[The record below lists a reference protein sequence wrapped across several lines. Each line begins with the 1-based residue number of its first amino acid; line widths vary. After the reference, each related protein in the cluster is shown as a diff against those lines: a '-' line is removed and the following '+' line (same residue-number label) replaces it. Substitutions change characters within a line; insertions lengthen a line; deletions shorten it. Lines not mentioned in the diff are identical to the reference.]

1 VPVTDTCKC
10 QPEPT
15 GTCELEWSGPETS
28 RHRTQSTN
36 MSSQPPATSLPS
48 VYVAISPLAKSTA
61 PKPAPPT
68 PEVDYDLEA
77 LRLDRTKDPSPP
89 LPLSQAS
96 IDLSSAPDRVRA
108 EFLTYILN
116 GGQYKLEHSS
126 GLSASEIG
134 TLNSLPELLDV
145 SANIDSPMAP
155 PAEPLP
161 RQPASLSPA
170 SLSPTPLSFLSS
182 PSQDPEDP
190 DYSPPPKP
198 GVTICSTVQTQ
209 GHDCLL
215 VGFRKVRRFFKCA
228 TGEEMYVRRD
238 VPLPASS
245 LEVTP
250 SPPALKVSASRP
262 QAPTQNRKR
271 KATNK

>member
-1 VPVTDTCKC
+1 
-10 QPEPT
+10 
-15 GTCELEWSGPETS
+15 
-28 RHRTQSTN
+28 

-48 VYVAISPLAKSTA
+48 LYVAISPSAKSTA
-61 PKPAPPT
+61 PKPAPRT
-68 PEVDYDLEA
+68 PELPWKA
-77 LRLDRTKDPSPP
+77 WPSQANAVKEMSAPSSP

-96 IDLSSAPDRVRA
+96 INLSSAPDRVRA

-116 GGQYKLEHSS
+116 GGQYKLERN

-145 SANIDSPMAP
+145 SANIESPMTP

-190 DYSPPPKP
+190 DFSPPPKP
-198 GVTICSTVQTQ
+198 GVTIYSTVQSQ
-209 GHDCLL
+209 GRDCLL
-215 VGFRKVRRFFKCA
+215 VGFRKVRHFF
-228 TGEEMYVRRD
+228 
-238 VPLPASS
+238 
-245 LEVTP
+245 
-250 SPPALKVSASRP
+250 
-262 QAPTQNRKR
+262 N
-271 KATNK
+271 

>member
-1 VPVTDTCKC
+1 
-10 QPEPT
+10 
-15 GTCELEWSGPETS
+15 
-28 RHRTQSTN
+28 

-48 VYVAISPLAKSTA
+48 LYVAISPSAKSTA

-68 PEVDYDLEA
+68 PELLWKA
-77 LRLDRTKDPSPP
+77 WPSQANAVKEMSAPSSP

-96 IDLSSAPDRVRA
+96 INLSSAPDRVRA

-116 GGQYKLEHSS
+116 GGQYKLERN
-126 GLSASEIG
+126 GLSASDCG
-134 TLNSLPELLDV
+134 TLNSLPEMLEM
-145 SANIDSPMAP
+145 SANIESPMSP
-155 PAEPLP
+155 PPEPLP

-182 PSQDPEDP
+182 ASQDPEDP
-190 DYSPPPKP
+190 DFSPPPKP
-198 GVTICSTVQTQ
+198 GVTICSTVQSQ

-228 TGEEMYVRRD
+228 TGEELYVRRD

-245 LEVTP
+245 PEVTP
-250 SPPALKVSASRP
+250 SPPALKVSAP
-262 QAPTQNRKR
+262 
-271 KATNK
+271 

>member
-1 VPVTDTCKC
+1 
-10 QPEPT
+10 
-15 GTCELEWSGPETS
+15 
-28 RHRTQSTN
+28 

-48 VYVAISPLAKSTA
+48 SLWPSVAISPLAKSTA

-68 PEVDYDLEA
+68 PELPWKA
-77 LRLDRTKDPSPP
+77 WPSQANAVKEMSAPSSP
-89 LPLSQAS
+89 WLPLSQAS
-96 IDLSSAPDRVRA
+96 INLSSAPDRVRA

-116 GGQYKLEHSS
+116 GGQYKLERN

-145 SANIDSPMAP
+145 SANIESPMTP

-190 DYSPPPKP
+190 DFSPPPKP
-198 GVTICSTVQTQ
+198 GVTICSTVQSQ
-209 GHDCLL
+209 GLDCLL

-228 TGEEMYVRRD
+228 TGEELYVRRD
-238 VPLPASS
+238 VPLPASL

-250 SPPALKVSASRP
+250 SPPALTVSAPRP

>member
-1 VPVTDTCKC
+1 
-10 QPEPT
+10 
-15 GTCELEWSGPETS
+15 
-28 RHRTQSTN
+28 

-48 VYVAISPLAKSTA
+48 LYVAISPSAKSKST

-68 PEVDYDLEA
+68 PELPWKA
-77 LRLDRTKDPSPP
+77 WPSQANAVKEMSAPSSP

-96 IDLSSAPDRVRA
+96 INLSSAPDRVRA

-134 TLNSLPELLDV
+134 TLNSLPELLDM
-145 SANIDSPMAP
+145 SANIESPMAP

-190 DYSPPPKP
+190 DYSP
-198 GVTICSTVQTQ
+198 TEARCY
-209 GHDCLL
+209 DLL
-215 VGFRKVRRFFKCA
+215 H
-228 TGEEMYVRRD
+228 
-238 VPLPASS
+238 
-245 LEVTP
+245 
-250 SPPALKVSASRP
+250 RP
-262 QAPTQNRKR
+262 NARS
-271 KATNK
+271 